1 MRVLGADP
9 GISNLGLAA
18 VEGDAKAARLL
29 FARVLTTRPGTP
41 ASERV
46 GKLYQGVL
54 TAIEEAEP
62 EALALEAQ
70 YFYRQNERAFQV
82 GWAVGA
88 LLAAA
93 YARDLP
99 VYAYG
104 PMQIK
109 KALVG
114 HGRAEKAQ
122 VAFMVRALLGL
133 ARPLSPSHA
142 ADAAAVAL
150 AHLATP
156 PWGQR
161 EHLFR

>member
-1 MRVLGADP
+1 MRVLGVDP

-29 FARVLTTRPGTP
+29 FSRVLTTRPDEP
-41 ASERV
+41 APERV
-46 GKLYQGVL
+46 GRLFEGVRNAL
-54 TAIEEAEP
+54 EEASP

-82 GWAVGA
+82 GWGVGA
-88 LLAAA
+88 VLTAAHLAGV
-93 YARDLP
+93 P

-114 HGRAEKAQ
+114 YGHADKAQ

-133 ARPLSPSHA
+133 SAPLTPSHA
-142 ADAAAVAL
+142 ADAAAAAL
-150 AHLATP
+150 THLVQP
-156 PWGQR
+156 PNV
-161 EHLFR
+161 HFSFRL

>member
-1 MRVLGADP
+1 MRVLGVDP

-18 VEGDAKAARLL
+18 VEGDAKKARLL
-29 FARVLTTRPGTP
+29 FSRVLTTHPQEP
-41 ASERV
+41 ASLRV
-46 GKLYQGVL
+46 GRLFEGVQA
-54 TAIEEAEP
+54 AIREARP

-82 GWAVGA
+82 GWGFGAV
-88 LLAAA
+88 LAAA
-93 YARDLP
+93 HLASLP

-114 HGRAEKAQ
+114 QGRADKAQ

-133 ARPLSPSHA
+133 SAPLTPSHA

-150 AHLATP
+150 THLAQP
-156 PWGQR
+156 AVQR
-161 EHLFR
+161 DQFRI

>member
-1 MRVLGADP
+1 MRVLGVDP
-9 GISNLGLAA
+9 GISNLGL
-18 VEGDAKAARLL
+18 VVLEGERSGAQLVHAQ
-29 FARVLTTRPGTP
+29 VVTTSPKEP
-41 ASERV
+41 ATKRV
-46 GKLYQGVL
+46 GRLFQ
-54 TAIEEAEP
+54 AITQTISEHAP
-62 EALALEAQ
+62 EAVALEAQ

-93 YARDLP
+93 EGAGLS

-114 HGRAEKAQ
+114 YGRAEKEQ

-133 ARPLSPSHA
+133 SRPLSPSHV

-150 AHLATP
+150 AHLFYP
-156 PWGQR
+156 PHAHQQ
-161 EHLFR
+161 FRL

>member
-1 MRVLGADP
+1 MRVLGVDP

-29 FARVLTTRPGTP
+29 FSRVLTTRPEEP
-41 ASERV
+41 ASERA
-46 GKLYQGVL
+46 GRLFEGVSE
-54 TAIEEAEP
+54 AIQEAHP

-70 YFYRQNERAFQV
+70 FFYRQNERAFQV
-82 GWAVGA
+82 GWGFGAV
-88 LLAAA
+88 LIAA
-93 YARDLP
+93 YRAGLP

-114 HGRAEKAQ
+114 QGRADKAQ

-133 ARPLSPSHA
+133 KAPLTPSHA

-150 AHLATP
+150 AHLAEPELT
-156 PWGQR
+156 R
-161 EHLFR
+161 DRFRI

>member
-1 MRVLGADP
+1 MRVLGVDP

-18 VEGDAKAARLL
+18 VEGDAKKARLL
-29 FARVLTTRPGTP
+29 LSRVLITRPQEP
-41 ASERV
+41 ATLRV
-46 GKLYQGVL
+46 GRLFEGVRS
-54 TAIEEAEP
+54 AILEAEP

-82 GWAVGA
+82 GWGVGA
-88 LLAAA
+88 VLAAA
-93 YARDLP
+93 HLADLP

-114 HGRAEKAQ
+114 QGRADKAQ

-133 ARPLSPSHA
+133 SAPLSPSHA

-150 AHLATP
+150 THLAQP
-156 PWGQR
+156 AHQR
-161 EHLFR
+161 PRFRI